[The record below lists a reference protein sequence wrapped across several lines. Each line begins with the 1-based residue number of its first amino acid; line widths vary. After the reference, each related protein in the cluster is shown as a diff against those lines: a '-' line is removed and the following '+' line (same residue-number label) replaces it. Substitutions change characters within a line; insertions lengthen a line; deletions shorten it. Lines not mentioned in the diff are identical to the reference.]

1 MSDTEISKFN
11 KGSLNLPSFKFE
23 GNTFTVT
30 ANENGG
36 DKREQLDNMA
46 KALGSGEGNEQAMKL
61 FFLAHS
67 TNTFNMEDNKRFSTV
82 LDKMARFEPQDA
94 IEAQLIE
101 EMIETHGMYRQAMYI
116 AMAKEN
122 DIDLRRQWMDMA
134 NKLSRTYIAQLE
146 GLRKYRTGGE
156 QIVKHVHVNE
166 GGQAAFIETYE
177 GGKREK

>member
-46 KALGSGEGNEQAMKL
+46 KALGSDEGQEQAMKL
-61 FFLAHS
+61 FFLSHS
-67 TNTFNMEDNKRFSTV
+67 TKCFKMDDNKRFTTV
-82 LDKMARFEPQDA
+82 LNKMARFEPQDA

-116 AMAKEN
+116 AMADN
-122 DIDLRRQWMDMA
+122 DMDLRRQWMDMA

-146 GLRKYRTGGE
+146 GLRKYRSGGE

-177 GGKREK
+177 GGQRGK